1 MIAKIVVNVSS
12 SNVDQTYDYKI
23 PSEMVSFAK
32 VGSRVKVGFGPSDR
46 VVMGFIMELRD
57 EPTYEGSLKDVIE
70 VVDYEPVL
78 TKMQL
83 ELAEKIRDDA
93 ICPLIRILNQMI
105 QNYKIFN
112 YQKLSSSG
120 C

>member
-32 VGSRVKVGFGPSDR
+32 VGSRVKVGFGLSDR

-57 EPTYEGSLKDVIE
+57 EPTYEGSLKDG
-70 VVDYEPVL
+70 
-78 TKMQL
+78 
-83 ELAEKIRDDA
+83 
-93 ICPLIRILNQMI
+93 NS
-105 QNYKIFN
+105 IFSR
-112 YQKLSSSG
+112 L
-120 C
+120 

>member
-46 VVMGFIMELRD
+46 VVMGFIME
-57 EPTYEGSLKDVIE
+57 P
-70 VVDYEPVL
+70 
-78 TKMQL
+78 
-83 ELAEKIRDDA
+83 
-93 ICPLIRILNQMI
+93 
-105 QNYKIFN
+105 
-112 YQKLSSSG
+112 
-120 C
+120 